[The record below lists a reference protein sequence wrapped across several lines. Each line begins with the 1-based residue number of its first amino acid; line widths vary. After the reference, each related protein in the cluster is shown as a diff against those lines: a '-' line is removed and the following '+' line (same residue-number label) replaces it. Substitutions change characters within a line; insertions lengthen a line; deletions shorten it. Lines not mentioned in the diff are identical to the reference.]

1 LKYATVFLVL
11 LFAWWIWRKN
21 RRAAAPPVE
30 RAPKKDAVDG
40 VLMLQC
46 AHCGVHL
53 PSNEAVQGKRMA
65 YCSLAHKAKA
75 EG

>member
-21 RRAAAPPVE
+21 RRAAASPVV
-30 RAPKKDAVDG
+30 RAPNNDTSGG
-40 VLMLQC
+40 VMMLQC

-53 PSNEAVQGKRMA
+53 LLQLGAQSQG
-65 YCSLAHKAKA
+65 
-75 EG
+75 